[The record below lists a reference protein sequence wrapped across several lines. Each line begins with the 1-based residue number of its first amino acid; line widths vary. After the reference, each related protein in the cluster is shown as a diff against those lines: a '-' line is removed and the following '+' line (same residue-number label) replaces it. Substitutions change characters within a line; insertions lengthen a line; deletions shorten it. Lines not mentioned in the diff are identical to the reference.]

1 MGKSAPSAFNGALL
15 SCDLNRE
22 THRITRL
29 LAKLNGT
36 RHGTAAGIPS
46 TRRPRP
52 GVKSGKRAPRRSLRN
67 NAWRLPA
74 SPFRYDGTN
83 PGLKAR
89 SSSLPKR
96 WNETVDHHRYLL
108 TVFPTPLVQPFYA
121 RLLTKRPFRRQ
132 EFLRRPWRATRG
144 CKPETGTHPTAAVDG
159 IGNIRVLD
167 GCPYLVGL

>member
-52 GVKSGKRAPRRSLRN
+52 GVKSGKARAAALTPEQ
-67 NAWRLPA
+67 RLEI
-74 SPFRYDGTN
+74 
-83 PGLKAR
+83 AR
-89 SSSLPKR
+89 LAVQVR
-96 WNETVDHHRYLL
+96 WN
-108 TVFPTPLVQPFYA
+108 
-121 RLLTKRPFRRQ
+121 KSRP
-132 EFLRRPWRATRG
+132 
-144 CKPETGTHPTAAVDG
+144 
-159 IGNIRVLD
+159 
-167 GCPYLVGL
+167 